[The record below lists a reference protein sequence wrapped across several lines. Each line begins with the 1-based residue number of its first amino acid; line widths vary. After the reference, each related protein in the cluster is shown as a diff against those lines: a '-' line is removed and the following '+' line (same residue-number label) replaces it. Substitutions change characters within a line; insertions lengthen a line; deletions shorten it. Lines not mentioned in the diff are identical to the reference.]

1 MSSSRVDFANSR
13 NSYTQKT
20 DQRLGKLE
28 KKVDRLQQDVKL
40 IQRQNEATQGLVTN
54 TFDAVVALVTVPPSD
69 EDQSQENVRPTV
81 TVISPPT
88 QVNVDSRPTPANTR
102 RTAIHINWPAIARG
116 AGRATAESIRCCCQV
131 ILICL
136 IECSKTRPQDEEER
150 GEDYS
155 VERDSQIRSDGDVG
169 ERESDETLEALR
181 RRFQERDD
189 EIQRQQE
196 ENTRRGEE
204 LLRNAIERDSLHI
217 RQRNEA
223 IRKRIRNL
231 Y

>member
-1 MSSSRVDFANSR
+1 MGSIMSSSRVDFANSR

-150 GEDYS
+150 IPET
-155 VERDSQIRSDGDVG
+155 ERLDQNDDSS
-169 ERESDETLEALR
+169 ESDSDIQVCTARIRANREEINRGREEIDRGREELDRAIAELDRKFEESR
-181 RRFQERDD
+181 RRRMQ
-189 EIQRQQE
+189 
-196 ENTRRGEE
+196 
-204 LLRNAIERDSLHI
+204 
-217 RQRNEA
+217 
-223 IRKRIRNL
+223 
-231 Y
+231 